1 MMGLAN
7 RAVSSEQL
15 ADAVYA
21 YAREM
26 VRFCSSA
33 AMKAMKAQVYKLPFE
48 TLAESVR
55 AANQFMAVMNSSEG
69 FREGT
74 RSRSEK
80 RRVGQEGSVSVDLGG
95 LRIFKEKND
104 VYVSII

>member
-33 AMKAMKAQVYKLPFE
+33 AMKAMKAQVYKVPFE
-48 TLAESVR
+48 TLAESVH

-74 RSRSEK
+74 RSFLEK
-80 RRVGQEGSVSVDLGG
+80 RTHNFPPLKQTKSPSQKASPAIERP
-95 LRIFKEKND
+95 EKQR
-104 VYVSII
+104 